1 MMSMKD
7 DAGEPFTFDSGLK
20 ALAARI
26 REEYG
31 IVPLK
36 PGETR
41 PPGYYM
47 VDHYWG
53 RPLKRVKPPK
63 DRKKE

>member
-1 MMSMKD
+1 MKD
-7 DAGEPFTFDSGLK
+7 DTGEEFTFEKGMKDF
-20 ALAARI
+20 AARSC
-26 REEYG
+26 EEFG

-36 PGETR
+36 PGELR

-53 RPLKRVKPPK
+53 LPPKRVKPPK
-63 DRKKE
+63 DRSKR